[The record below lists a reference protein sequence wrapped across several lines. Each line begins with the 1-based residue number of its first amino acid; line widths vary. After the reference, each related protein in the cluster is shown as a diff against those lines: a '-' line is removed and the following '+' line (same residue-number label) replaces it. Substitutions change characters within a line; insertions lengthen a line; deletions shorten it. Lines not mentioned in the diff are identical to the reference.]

1 MKSYRSLLHKPLSII
16 VIFCSFSCS
25 CNIIGSENT
34 PQPQW
39 SIPLSTGGL
48 INGSVQSV
56 YSNNI
61 IIALGNKNGQAILYG
76 IDVPSRK
83 IKYEWSDLFSSRE
96 IVFSYNTYLF
106 QKTWLLHN
114 SPNLYAIDI
123 ETGKTLWKTTYPMR
137 RDRGI
142 TGFSERYYM
151 SNYNTAFEGNVSTG
165 VERELFSTEKNS
177 VVGLPATYVSGQDTS
192 LIFAVSYAIEDSLRN
207 YYYRTHLLLFNLSK
221 KQTVYNIMQREGYAN
236 AQTGFPTPDGLPIIN
251 QNQVFVAI
259 GKSVQSND
267 LMTGKLLWRKTDF
280 QGDFSESGV
289 TVIGDKVFCTDTEG
303 DLFCL
308 NALNG
313 AVVWKTT
320 TTLGGLASSLL
331 HLNGVLYFAS
341 DGYLY
346 AIDASTGA
354 RIWRIT
360 SPDNESSNGQ
370 SFFKGN
376 VTTDGK
382 NIFVSTYLNLYCYK
396 AAR

>member
-1 MKSYRSLLHKPLSII
+1 
-16 VIFCSFSCS
+16 
-25 CNIIGSENT
+25 
-34 PQPQW
+34 
-39 SIPLSTGGL
+39 
-48 INGSVQSV
+48 
-56 YSNNI
+56 
-61 IIALGNKNGQAILYG
+61 
-76 IDVPSRK
+76 
-83 IKYEWSDLFSSRE
+83 
-96 IVFSYNTYLF
+96 
-106 QKTWLLHN
+106 
-114 SPNLYAIDI
+114 
-123 ETGKTLWKTTYPMR
+123 
-137 RDRGI
+137 
-142 TGFSERYYM
+142 M

-177 VVGLPATYVSGQDTS
+177 VVGLPATYISGQDTS
-192 LIFAVSYAIEDSLRN
+192 LIFAVSYAIEDSSRN
-207 YYYRTHLLLFNLSK
+207 YFYRTHLLLFNLSK
-221 KQTVYNIMQREGYAN
+221 KQIVYNIMQREGYAN
-236 AQTGFPTPDGLPIIN
+236 AQTGFLTPEGLPIIN

-267 LMTGKLLWRKTDF
+267 LMTGKLLWRKMDF

-320 TTLGGLASSLL
+320 TTLGGLANNLL
-331 HLNGVLYFAS
+331 YLNGVLYFAS